1 MEKNIV
7 KKSTLAR
14 KTYIDKF
21 FKGFFMGV
29 CILCA
34 AIIVMIVAFILVKG
48 VQPFFK
54 EYTINGE
61 IYKLSVTEF
70 LFGTKWNFAPN
81 HFGAGYIIINTIY
94 ITILS
99 LLIAV
104 PISVLSALFIVR
116 IAPKKIG
123 KGLQLVIELLASVP
137 SIIYGL
143 FGQAYL
149 TKIVMNLSN
158 IFDIQT
164 LGGQSVITT
173 ALVLGMMIFPTITMV
188 SVNAIAAVKKEL
200 IHGSLALGASTT
212 QTNFKVVLKGAK
224 NGIFSG
230 IILGVGRAL
239 GEATAVS
246 KVCGNA
252 QVGPTFSLFDTTS
265 TITTTIL
272 SGFNEASGMAYDVKF
287 SLGVVLILIIIT
299 TNLALN
305 YVKKKVG
312 N

>member
-1 MEKNIV
+1 MKNNIL
-7 KKSTLAR
+7 KKSAQVR
-14 KTYIDKF
+14 KIYIDKF

-34 AIIVMIVAFILVKG
+34 TVIVMIVAFILIKG
-48 VQPFFK
+48 IQPFFK
-54 EYTINGE
+54 KYTIDGD
-61 IYKLSVTEF
+61 IYKLSLTEF

-81 HFGAGYIIINTIY
+81 HFGAGYIIINTIFV
-94 ITILS
+94 TILA
-99 LLIAV
+99 LIIAV

-116 IAPKKIG
+116 IAPVKIG
-123 KGLQLVIELLASVP
+123 KTLQLVIELLASVP

-143 FGQAYL
+143 FGQAFL
-149 TKIVMNLSN
+149 TKIVIN
-158 IFDIQT
+158 ISSVLGIQT

-173 ALVLGMMIFPTITMV
+173 VLAVGMMIFPTITMV
-188 SVNAIAAVKKEL
+188 SVNATAAVKKEL

-212 QTNFKVVLKGAK
+212 QTNFKVVLKAAK
-224 NGIFSG
+224 NVIFSG

-252 QVGPTFSLFDTTS
+252 QIGPTFSLFDTTS

-299 TNLALN
+299 TNLGLN
-305 YVKKKVG
+305 YIKKKVG